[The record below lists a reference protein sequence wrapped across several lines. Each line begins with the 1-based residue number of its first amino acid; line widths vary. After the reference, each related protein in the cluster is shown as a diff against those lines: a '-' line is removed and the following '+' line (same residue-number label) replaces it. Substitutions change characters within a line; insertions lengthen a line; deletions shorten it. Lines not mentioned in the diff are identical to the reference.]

1 MRRMT
6 QWMLG
11 TFVAVVAVATVAAQ
25 APPAPAPA
33 PVPAPV
39 AAPQPAVAPP
49 AAAATPTDLFPLKA
63 GSKWTYKIGEAQTIE
78 VRVDS
83 VKDGEAVLSTVVGG
97 KSVAKETIKVQAD
110 GVYRTK
116 VNDSPINPPVKILA
130 LPAKKDTK
138 WLVDTKVQE
147 QTVKG
152 NFVVKEEKEK
162 VTMKDKKEYDAVVV
176 ESTDLDVAGT
186 KTTVKTW
193 FAPGKGMVMLKY
205 SINGNEATLEL
216 TEYVEGK

>member
-1 MRRMT
+1 MRRLT

-25 APPAPAPA
+25 APPAAPA

-39 AAPQPAVAPP
+39 AAPQPTVAPP
-49 AAAATPTDLFPLKA
+49 AAAATLTDLFPIKV

-83 VKDGEAVLSTVVGG
+83 AKDGEAVLSTVVGG

-138 WLVDTKVQE
+138 WLVETKVQE

-152 NFVVKEEKEK
+152 NFIVKEEKES
-162 VTMKDKKEYDAVVV
+162 VTLKDTKKYEAVVV
-176 ESTDLDVAGT
+176 ESADLDVAGT

-193 FAPGKGMVMLKY
+193 FAPGKGMIKLQY

>member
-1 MRRMT
+1 MRRIT

-33 PVPAPV
+33 PAPA

-49 AAAATPTDLFPLKA
+49 AAAATATDLFPTKA

-83 VKDGEAVLSTVVGG
+83 VKDGEVVLSTVVSN

-138 WLVDTKVQE
+138 WLVETKVQE

-152 NFVVKEEKEK
+152 NFIIKEEKEK
-162 VTMKDKKEYDAVVV
+162 VTMKDKKEIEAVLV

-193 FAPGKGMVMLKY
+193 FAPGKGMIKLQY

-216 TEYVEGK
+216 TDYVEGK

>member
-1 MRRMT
+1 MRRIT
-6 QWMLG
+6 QWMFG

-33 PVPAPV
+33 V
-39 AAPQPAVAPP
+39 APQPAVAPP
-49 AAAATPTDLFPLKA
+49 AAAATATDLFPTKV

-78 VRVDS
+78 VHVDS
-83 VKDGEAVLSTVVGG
+83 VKDGEAVLSTVVSN

-138 WLVDTKVQE
+138 WLVETKVQE
-147 QTVKG
+147 QIVKG
-152 NFVVKEEKEK
+152 NFIIKEEKEK
-162 VTMKDKKEYDAVVV
+162 VKLKDAKEYEAVVV

-193 FAPGKGMVMLKY
+193 FAPGKGMIKLQY

>member
-1 MRRMT
+1 MRRLT

-25 APPAPAPA
+25 APPAAPA
-33 PVPAPV
+33 PVPAPAV
-39 AAPQPAVAPP
+39 APQPAVAPP
-49 AAAATPTDLFPLKA
+49 AAAATLTDLFPIKV

-83 VKDGEAVLSTVVGG
+83 AKDGEAVLSTVVGG

-138 WLVDTKVQE
+138 WLVETKVQE

-152 NFVVKEEKEK
+152 NFLVKEEKEK
-162 VTMKDKKEYDAVVV
+162 IKLKDGKDIEAVLV
-176 ESTDLDVAGT
+176 ESADLDVAGT

-193 FAPGKGMVMLKY
+193 FAPGKGMIKLQY

>member
-1 MRRMT
+1 MRRIT
-6 QWMLG
+6 RWMLG

-33 PVPAPV
+33 PTPAPA

-49 AAAATPTDLFPLKA
+49 AAAATLTDLFPTKA

-83 VKDGEAVLSTVVGG
+83 AKDGEAVLSTVVGG

-116 VNDSPINPPVKILA
+116 VNDSPINPMVKILA

-138 WLVDTKVQE
+138 WLVETKVQE

-152 NFVVKEEKEK
+152 NFVIKEEKES
-162 VTMKDKKEYDAVVV
+162 VTLKDTKKYEAVVV

-193 FAPGKGMVMLKY
+193 FAPGKGMIKLQY

-216 TEYVEGK
+216 TDYVEGK

>member
-1 MRRMT
+1 
-6 QWMLG
+6 MLG

-25 APPAPAPA
+25 APPASAPAPA
-33 PVPAPV
+33 PAPAPAV
-39 AAPQPAVAPP
+39 APQPAVAPP
-49 AAAATPTDLFPLKA
+49 AAAATATDLFPTKV

-83 VKDGEAVLSTVVGG
+83 VKDGEVVLSTVVGG

-138 WLVDTKVQE
+138 WLVETKVQE

-152 NFVVKEEKEK
+152 NFIIKEEKES
-162 VTMKDKKEYDAVVV
+162 VTLKDTKKYEAVVV

-193 FAPGKGMVMLKY
+193 FAPGKGMIKLQY